1 MLKRFGLI
9 ILVYLIW
16 LFLNYNPQLSFEN
29 SSPHW
34 GWILS
39 LLASVLI
46 IIIMKFRDP
55 DSWKK
60 NLGICLQKM
69 DLLKFLVVTV
79 LLVIGSYILI
89 YHLSE
94 ISHYSFKPELLNYK
108 SFYSVSTPFHQII
121 AGYIYFFPETFN
133 EEILVGA
140 FLLLGLQRSI
150 KKLNPTIIAVS
161 IALFFSLMHQA
172 LYVFSSMQFKT
183 SLTLLTLFSLF
194 FVGVLRNVLI
204 LKTGKIVY
212 SWALHLSFNF
222 VFLPGF
228 FINKSTGE
236 IANEPQRFNIVFGN
250 YPMLI
255 LTGILAI
262 ASLVY
267 MKISS
272 SPREII
278 NHR

>member
-1 MLKRFGLI
+1 MKKYGLV
-9 ILVYLIW
+9 ILAYLIW
-16 LFLNYNPQLSFEN
+16 LVLNYNPQLNFN
-29 SSPHW
+29 NASPHW
-34 GWILS
+34 GWFLS
-39 LLASVLI
+39 IFASILI
-46 IIIMKFRDP
+46 ILIMRFRDP
-55 DSWKK
+55 ESWKRK
-60 NLGICLQKM
+60 LGICFQKF
-69 DLLKFLVVTV
+69 DFLKFLIITV
-79 LLVIGSYILI
+79 LLVVISAALISYLA
-89 YHLSE
+89 E
-94 ISHYSFKPELLNYK
+94 IQNYSFKPEICFFRDY
-108 SFYSVSTPFHQII
+108 YSNSTPFHRIL
-121 AGYIYFFPETFN
+121 AGYIYFIPETFN

-161 IALFFSLMHQA
+161 IALFFSLMHQT

-212 SWALHLSFNF
+212 SWALHLSFNL

-255 LTGILAI
+255 LTGILAV